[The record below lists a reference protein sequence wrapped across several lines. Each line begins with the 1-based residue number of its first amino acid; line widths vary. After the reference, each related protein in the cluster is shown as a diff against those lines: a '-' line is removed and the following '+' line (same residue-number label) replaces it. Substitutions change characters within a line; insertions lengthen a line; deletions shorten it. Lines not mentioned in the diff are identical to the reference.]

1 MTQGQINL
9 ARTLTYAGILPPWLA
24 LIVHV
29 SMGLPWAGFSALTY
43 GAVIASFVCGMH
55 WGLAMKPPDR
65 MPVNLLITSNVG
77 ALAAWAML
85 LASMWSTDLAFLGL
99 AIVLGVLLLVDRKL
113 LSATVIE
120 PWFWSVR
127 CIASIGL
134 GAGLIFWS
142 ILA

>member
-9 ARTLTYAGILPPWLA
+9 ARLLTYAGILPPWLA
-24 LIVHV
+24 LIVNL
-29 SMGLPWAGFSALTY
+29 STGLPWTGFAALTY

-55 WGLAMKPPDR
+55 WGLAMQRPR
-65 MPVNLLITSNVG
+65 SMPVNLLVTSNVG

-85 LASMWSTDLAFLGL
+85 LASMWSTDLAFIGL
-99 AIVLGVLLLVDRKL
+99 VIVLGVLLLIDRKL
-113 LSATVIE
+113 LSAAVIE

-127 CIASIGL
+127 WLASIGL
-134 GAGLIFWS
+134 GTGLIFWS